1 MRNSRMIAPL
11 AAAVLMAAPADAQR
25 YTDFQRWDWSGTVA
39 DSRWVTVRNLNGAI
53 RVEAATGST
62 VEVRAEKRARK
73 NGRVENVTITAE
85 QQANSGDVLICA
97 RWNDRTRCDE
107 DGYSTRS
114 RDRSWWDWSD
124 RDRTDDVSVEFT
136 IRVPKGVRIAVSTV
150 NGGLEILDA
159 ESEVDARTVNG
170 SITAYSNGGPVT
182 AKTVNGSLR
191 IRSGAIGNGGSLD
204 YTTVNGAIEL
214 EIPAGANAE
223 LDLRTVNGGI
233 SSDFPITIDGRFNN
247 RRVRG
252 NIGTGGPLI
261 RLSTTNGSIRLRR
274 G

>member
-1 MRNSRMIAPL
+1 MRTTPIIIAMSAALLAPTP
-11 AAAVLMAAPADAQR
+11 AAAQR
-25 YTDFQRWDWSGTVA
+25 WTDFQRWDWSGSVA
-39 DSRWVTVRNLNGAI
+39 TGRWVTVRNLNGAI
-53 RVEAATGST
+53 RVEAASGPT
-62 VEVRAEKRARK
+62 VEVRAEKRARR
-73 NGRVENVTITAE
+73 NGRVEDVTITAE

-114 RDRSWWDWSD
+114 RERSWWDWSD
-124 RDRTDDVSVEFT
+124 RDRTDDVTVEFT
-136 IRVPKGVRIAVSTV
+136 VRVPKGVRIAVSTV

-170 SITAYSNGGPVT
+170 SITAHSNGGPVT

-191 IRSGAIGNGGSLD
+191 IRSGAIGSGSLD

-214 EIPAGANAE
+214 EIPGGANAE
-223 LDLRTVNGGI
+223 LDLRTVNGSI

-252 NIGTGGPLI
+252 NIGNGGPLI
-261 RLSTTNGSIRLRR
+261 RLTTTNGSIRLRR
-274 G
+274 A